1 MKFKAIILTILLIIF
16 ISSAW
21 GFNGERK
28 GFVFGGGLG
37 YAPLIKTSPELHG
50 DQNSGLG
57 LNSLVGYAWD
67 DQNMIVFEGNVSAFA
82 QKDSNL
88 TIAQGF
94 YGAAWY
100 HYFGTAGKSAFT
112 TAGIG
117 LYMYR
122 VDETTDQNDMGNDM
136 GLAILLGGGY
146 EFARHWQI
154 GAYFSF
160 GKTSEG
166 PYDYNHSNLNL
177 LISTVAF

>member
-28 GFVFGGGLG
+28 GFVFGAGFG
-37 YAPLIKTSPELHG
+37 YAPLIFELHG
-50 DQNSGLG
+50 ESNSGLG
-57 LNSLVGYAWD
+57 MNSLIGHAWD
-67 DQNMIVFEGNVSAFA
+67 NHNMIVYEANISAFNFGYSHGSIFEA
-82 QKDSNL
+82 H
-88 TIAQGF
+88 GF
-94 YGAAWY
+94 AGAVWY
-100 HYFGTAGKSAFT
+100 HYFGTAGKSLYT

-117 LYMYR
+117 FYR
-122 VDETTDQNDMGNDM
+122 YGDDDKDS

-166 PYDYNHSNLNL
+166 QFDYDHSNFNL